1 MECVAGKYFCRNC
14 NKLSMSLPCVT
25 YNCSPISCC
34 FIISCL
40 AFGCSLPDWD
50 EEFKLHQYLG
60 KSVNRKTKQD
70 RQHNIKDLT
79 HSRSTAGT
87 RWCFPWENL
96 FLDRFCDFQTVFLWK
111 TLKVLHNIF
120 VFLWEKLFGNY
131 KTCLKIGFSKGNTT

>member
-50 EEFKLHQYLG
+50 EEFKLHRYLG
-60 KSVNRKTKQD
+60 KSVSRKTKQD
-70 RQHNIKDLT
+70 RQLNIRDLT

-96 FLDRFCDFQTVFLWK
+96 FLDRFCDFQTVFLIK
-111 TLKVLHNIF
+111 TVTIF
-120 VFLWEKLFGNY
+120 IPSHTLFL
-131 KTCLKIGFSKGNTT
+131 